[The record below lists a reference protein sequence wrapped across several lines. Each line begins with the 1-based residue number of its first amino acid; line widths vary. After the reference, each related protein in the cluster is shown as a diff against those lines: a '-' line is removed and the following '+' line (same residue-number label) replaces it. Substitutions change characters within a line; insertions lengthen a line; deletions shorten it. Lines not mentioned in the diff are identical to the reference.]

1 MRIKIEDPNTAKVED
16 IKKKVKE
23 RSGMHLVDV
32 ELCDLWV
39 WRIVGKMTLNT
50 SNWEDILPLIKVN
63 EKNTIKA
70 LQEGVKVLELRL
82 SDYEVLLVQVISML
96 HVSTASKTLPDDII
110 KKHVDHQ
117 DIAVDDEGPVDKV
130 RALKE
135 FNHTFNLLYLIRC
148 DLDGG

>member
-1 MRIKIEDPNTAKVED
+1 M
-16 IKKKVKE
+16 
-23 RSGMHLVDV
+23 
-32 ELCDLWV
+32 
-39 WRIVGKMTLNT
+39 
-50 SNWEDILPLIKVN
+50 
-63 EKNTIKA
+63 
-70 LQEGVKVLELRL
+70 LELRL
-82 SDYEVLLVQVISML
+82 SDYEVLLMQVISML